1 MAEETTPNTP
11 KDPTSTEFECGSLI
25 GDLSISESLGAVEL
39 PEGSSGLSQIADE
52 INNAA
57 DALEQMTDCDAIKE
71 LVKDAVSDIV
81 ELTVEIGSEIT
92 EILSTWLPILNVP
105 SNPLK
110 IIKWA
115 IKVAT
120 GPAGAQIFAIVVLA
134 LELVAVATAI
144 ARMAGAIATA
154 AENIRNCTEAALL
167 DALDDITCNLLG
179 DAEDILNLANNIVG
193 QWEALGDLKGEDLLE
208 IAAGVDPNIA
218 ALGDSVT
225 SLDSSRAAT
234 EGALDRLRGFG

>member
-92 EILSTWLPILNVP
+92 EILSTWLPILSIP

-179 DAEDILNLANNIVG
+179 DAEDILNLANDIVG